1 VNKALVKFLCSTAAL
16 LAAGAAWGQNGFPSR
31 PIRMISPFPA
41 GGSVDL
47 VARMI
52 AAKLPEFIG

>member
-1 VNKALVKFLCSTAAL
+1 MKGALLKILCSAAAC
-16 LAAGAAWGQNGFPSR
+16 LAAGAAWAQDGFPAK

-52 AAKLPEFIG
+52 AAKLP